1 MNRYRKLFVKI
12 IRFVTV
18 LSAMTA
24 LPASATEN
32 GTTAFPSGADD
43 FLVAAMPP
51 PGVYGILYGNRF
63 RADQL
68 NGNAGETLPL
78 NFSLSVN
85 ALVPRLDWV
94 RPVQFLGA
102 DRWGTL
108 LILPL
113 LDVSVAL
120 TPAPGVN
127 IAGKKSGV
135 GDLVIGNALHWT
147 MGDFHMLNAVD
158 VVVPTG
164 RYQARDVVNLGRN
177 QWVLRLN
184 HMGTWLPGGNWDVS
198 YRLHWDNNFRNR
210 DTDYRSGQTAYLGY
224 AIGWKPSPPATI
236 GISGYVLKQIS
247 DDRQGG
253 QVVAP
258 NGNRLAVRG
267 IGPVVKYFFDGG
279 VFVTLKHYRESSSR
293 NGPTGNQTW
302 LYLGM
307 PL

>member
-24 LPASATEN
+24 LSASATEN

-177 QWVLRLN
+177 QWVLRMLSLKFRQQLI
-184 HMGTWLPGGNWDVS
+184 HLKRLHQVGPRSHFRIVSLGSEVPVPGGGL
-198 YRLHWDNNFRNR
+198 RCEGRC
-210 DTDYRSGQTAYLGY
+210 A
-224 AIGWKPSPPATI
+224 
-236 GISGYVLKQIS
+236 VLA
-247 DDRQGG
+247 GECG
-253 QVVAP
+253 QVP
-258 NGNRLAVRG
+258 DRPEQDRCRGRLSRWASRPVFGSDGRCRSVRRGRREPSAVE
-267 IGPVVKYFFDGG
+267 PG
-279 VFVTLKHYRESSSR
+279 VLCGVQMGASARPILA
-293 NGPTGNQTW
+293 Q
-302 LYLGM
+302 
-307 PL
+307 